1 MKHETLIL
9 GSSPFALGYAE
20 AHEHC
25 RIFES
30 GFFVD
35 PVFAASLS
43 GFEIAGRGE
52 YSAIF
57 EKYGDTGSGVRDL
70 LRSEV
75 LLAERVLQKGI
86 ALSFAVEA
94 LEIESTGDEF
104 CVTYLDAEGL
114 HREVFGRIID
124 TREPVLG
131 EIYRVLCKGA
141 PPAELS
147 GADGISVRAERA
159 YAPDTYLLVCTLPR
173 PMMPDEAKAAVA
185 ALAGKLLVGGGK
197 WLMAAHR
204 TEPLRRSAP
213 ALTAGGY
220 LRVCDRYFGTP
231 EAAYD
236 AGREAEL

>member
-57 EKYGDTGSGVRDL
+57 EKYGDTCSGARDL

-75 LLAERVLQKGI
+75 LLAERGLEKGI

-94 LEIESTGDEF
+94 LEIGAAEDAF

-114 HREVFGRIID
+114 HRELFGKIID
-124 TREPVLG
+124 TREPVRG
-131 EIYRVLCKGA
+131 EIYRVLCKGTL
-141 PPAELS
+141 PADLS
-147 GADGISVRAERA
+147 GADGISVRAGRA
-159 YAPDTYLLVCTLPR
+159 YAPDTYMLVCTLPH
-173 PMMPDEAKAAVA
+173 PMTPDEAKAAVA
-185 ALAGKLLVGGGK
+185 ALAGKLLADGGK

-204 TEPLRRSAP
+204 PESLARFAP
-213 ALTAGGY
+213 ALTADGY
-220 LRVCDRYFGTP
+220 LRVCDRYFETP